1 MKTENQNAIT
11 KILITS
17 VADLTKLHFQIRE
30 DLLEVIRALSLV
42 TGKSQVEYLQELNKS
57 VTFRI
62 RLMKGIRKRKVGRPR
77 KEKVITNG
85 SK

>member
-1 MKTENQNAIT
+1 MKTENQIT
-11 KILITS
+11 IAKILITS
-17 VADLTKLHFQIRE
+17 IADLTKLNHQIRE

-42 TGKSQVEYLQELNKS
+42 TGKKETYYLQALQES
-57 VTFRI
+57 IEFRI
-62 RLMKGIRKRKVGRPR
+62 RILNQGPKRKVGRPR